1 MTLSNAERQARWR
14 ASRDAEIERL
24 RKAAAQKPANAVK
37 AALLSDSQELIEAR
51 KEIERLRKRV
61 DDMMRRRTETKR
73 GKRLV
78 RKARR

>member
-1 MTLSNAERQARWR
+1 MPLSNAERQARWR

-24 RKAAAQKPANAVK
+24 LKAAAQKPANAAK
-37 AALLSDSQELIEAR
+37 AALSDELIEAR

-61 DDMMRRRTETKR
+61 DEQKAKR

-78 RKARR
+78 RKRRR

>member
-24 RKAAAQKPANAVK
+24 RKAAAQKPANAAK
-37 AALLSDSQELIEAR
+37 AALSQELIEAR

-61 DDMMRRRTETKR
+61 DEQKAKR

-78 RKARR
+78 RKPRR

>member
-1 MTLSNAERQARWR
+1 MPLSNAERQARWR

-24 RKAAAQKPANAVK
+24 RKAAAQKPANAAK
-37 AALLSDSQELIEAR
+37 AALSQELIEAR

-61 DDMMRRRTETKR
+61 DEQKAKR

-78 RKARR
+78 RKRRR

>member
-24 RKAAAQKPANAVK
+24 RKAAAQKPANAAK
-37 AALLSDSQELIEAR
+37 AALSDELIEAR

-61 DDMMRRRTETKR
+61 DEQKAKR

-78 RKARR
+78 RKRRR

>member
-1 MTLSNAERQARWR
+1 MPLSNAERQARWR

-24 RKAAAQKPANAVK
+24 RKAAAQKPANAAK
-37 AALLSDSQELIEAR
+37 AALSDELIEAR

-61 DDMMRRRTETKR
+61 DEQKAKR

-78 RKARR
+78 RKRRR

>member
-24 RKAAAQKPANAVK
+24 RKAAAQKPANAAK
-37 AALLSDSQELIEAR
+37 AALSQELIEAR

-61 DDMMRRRTETKR
+61 DEQKAKR

-78 RKARR
+78 RKTRR